1 LAPLSPLLNL
11 LFPFFLQYELRVE
24 QSLVRWIMTA
34 EDSLKIPIP
43 GRLPMGDIL
52 RMMRELDDDADGTKK
67 EVSGE
72 AALAP

>member
-1 LAPLSPLLNL
+1 
-11 LFPFFLQYELRVE
+11 
-24 QSLVRWIMTA
+24 MTA

-67 EVSGE
+67 EGSGE